1 MQIVCD
7 ATRVRGYYEQGAI
20 AIRMKPLGVAIRD
33 LRGRLGLTQS
43 EFGEQINT
51 DQTLVS
57 SRERG
62 RSQVPHVEIERMVAA
77 TGVALVVTPDGWAI
91 YDPPQSDAPYYG
103 PVPCGR
109 PLLVEEAAPE
119 QVDLGDLTEGD
130 WREGQTYMVRADGRS
145 MEPTI
150 RDGDWMVVR
159 RGHETPTWGILVI
172 IVDGETTVAQVQPD
186 MDAED
191 GKRLGKI
198 NPSFGV
204 PITDESDVQ
213 VIGQVVGL
221 MRYQSLR

>member
-1 MQIVCD
+1 MVETQ
-7 ATRVRGYYEQGAI
+7 RVIELDMAGAE
-20 AIRMKPLGVAIRD
+20 LGDR
-33 LRGRLGLTQS
+33 LRETRGRLGWTQQ
-43 EFGEQINT
+43 EAAERIGVDPGN
-51 DQTLVS
+51 L
-57 SRERG
+57 SRRETG
-62 RSQVPHVEIERMVAA
+62 RYRVPHTELEEWVRI
-77 TGVALVVTPDGWAI
+77 TGASLVVTPDGWAI

-119 QVDLGDLTEGD
+119 QVDLSDLTDGD

-159 RGHETPTWGILVI
+159 RGHETPTWAIVVI

-186 MDAED
+186 MDAET
-191 GKRLGKI
+191 GRRLGKI
-198 NPSFGV
+198 NPQFGV